1 MHPHYFCKRYHGKEY
16 QILGARMRTRCSENH
31 AEQPILDE
39 DQPKGCTVNSF
50 GVILGDH
57 FQG

>member
-1 MHPHYFCKRYHGKEY
+1 
-16 QILGARMRTRCSENH
+16 MRTRCSENH